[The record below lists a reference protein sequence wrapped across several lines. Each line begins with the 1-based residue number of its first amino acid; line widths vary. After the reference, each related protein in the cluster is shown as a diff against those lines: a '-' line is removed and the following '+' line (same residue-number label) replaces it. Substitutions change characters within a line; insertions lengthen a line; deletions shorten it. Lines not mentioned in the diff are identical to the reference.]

1 MFRFRSKEEAERFLE
16 AGYRGASASPAI
28 LRELREYVRL
38 KDKYSFSGTTK

>member
-28 LRELREYVRL
+28 LRELREYGRL
-38 KDKYSFSGTTK
+38 KDKYPFSGR